1 MTNELRSLLLNACA
15 FSSTKSGGKGGQH
28 VNKVETAV
36 ELRFNL
42 NHETLLDKVDVNLLQ
57 AKLENRLTQH
67 NELILR
73 SDETRSQL
81 RNKALVI
88 DRFLKIVEE
97 ALKPKTIRKATKPTA
112 ASKRKRLDTK
122 KKKAELK
129 KNRRRPSF

>member
-1 MTNELRSLLLNACA
+1 MTNDLRSLLLKACT
-15 FSSTKSGGKGGQH
+15 FSTTKSGGKGGQH

-36 ELRFNL
+36 ELRFSL
-42 NHETLLDKVDVNLLQ
+42 NHEILLDKVDVNLLQ
-57 AKLENRLTQH
+57 VKLENRLTQN

-88 DRFLKIVEE
+88 DRFLRIIEE
-97 ALKPKTIRKATKPTA
+97 SLKPKTIRKETKPTA

-129 KNRRRPSF
+129 KNRRRPTF

>member
-1 MTNELRSLLLNACA
+1 MTNELRSSLLGACV

-42 NHETLLDKVDVNLLQ
+42 KNEILEDKVDLQLLQ
-57 AKLENRLTQH
+57 TALSNRLTQY

-73 SDETRSQL
+73 CDETRSQL

-97 ALKPKTIRKATKPTA
+97 ALKPKKLRKATKPSA

-129 KNRRRPSF
+129 KNRRRPFL